1 MCLSTTTSSTT
12 VVMETNNNNEENEN
26 ELAQRDE
33 CDSMAAIFLE
43 DFTLLSQQNLNPISY
58 SIRLRPSAVAD
69 VAGDE
74 AETEVISTTTNNKAL
89 FNLTFVLVVT
99 YPPRYPNDYVTPLF
113 EIICHNNGRPN
124 ALHIVQEQA
133 LLNAV
138 TTTAVAAT
146 TIGMPSVYDCIRT
159 ALQFLEDGG
168 LGLIQ
173 AGISLLGDDCL
184 AHILSFLATSKE
196 IIEEI
201 CIALPIFDASS
212 KSNVVWKE
220 LCRRRWSKKWGF
232 TKRWDRAIKNFQ
244 TTITLTTQ
252 PQQQHFYW
260 IKAYN
265 NEEEDA
271 KKNQNS
277 IAREDFCEMIFD
289 VRHWFSFRLL
299 RNQPYNMRDVLPS
312 GLKESLARDVIFTIS
327 GRVQSSDQPEWRHR
341 RCSWTS
347 ISNTTTTTTT
357 SSKTNTSNHYD
368 GTTRRISE
376 VRLRQQASNNKHRSL
391 SSVVENLTVHRLL
404 NWGWEL
410 RGSDYVLRAID
421 THSNSAIVVGSSS
434 SSSSPGSATRTTASE
449 LTLLWEDL
457 TTNLVLEE
465 KPDWVTARTPYQ
477 YREIPDDDD
486 YKILLDW

>member
-1 MCLSTTTSSTT
+1 M
-12 VVMETNNNNEENEN
+12 
-26 ELAQRDE
+26 
-33 CDSMAAIFLE
+33 
-43 DFTLLSQQNLNPISY
+43 
-58 SIRLRPSAVAD
+58 
-69 VAGDE
+69 
-74 AETEVISTTTNNKAL
+74 
-89 FNLTFVLVVT
+89 VVT
-99 YPPRYPNDYVTPLF
+99 YPPRYPNVTPLF

-138 TTTAVAAT
+138 TTTAVAAAA
-146 TIGMPSVYDCIRT
+146 IDIPSVYDCIHT

-220 LCRRRWSKKWGF
+220 LCRRRWSEKWGF
-232 TKRWDRAIKNFQ
+232 TKRWDRAINNFQ
-244 TTITLTTQ
+244 TTMTLTTQ
-252 PQQQHFYW
+252 QFYW

-277 IAREDFCEMIFD
+277 IAREEFCELIFD

-312 GLKESLARDVIFTIS
+312 GLKESLARDVMFTTS

-347 ISNTTTTTTT
+347 ISNTTTTTA
-357 SSKTNTSNHYD
+357 SSNTNTSNHYD
-368 GTTRRISE
+368 GTTTRISE
-376 VRLRQQASNNKHRSL
+376 VRLRQLQQDRNS
-391 SSVVENLTVHRLL
+391 SSVVENLTVHGLL

-421 THSNSAIVVGSSS
+421 THSNSAVVVGS

-449 LTLLWEDL
+449 LTLLWEGL

-486 YKILLDW
+486 YKILLDWGI